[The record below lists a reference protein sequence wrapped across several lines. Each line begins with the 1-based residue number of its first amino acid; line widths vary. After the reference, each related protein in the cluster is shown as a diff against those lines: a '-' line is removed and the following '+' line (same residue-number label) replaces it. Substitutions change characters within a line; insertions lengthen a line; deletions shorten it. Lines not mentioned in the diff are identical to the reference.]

1 MIWIYEHLSKAEI
14 KKLEYLNPLMDY
26 IKNNTDHLFNT
37 HCTRLEIR
45 DGQVQDVRKAKFF
58 KVDQTKKG
66 FICDKFVEAMD
77 LSLLIT
83 NGEDFEESLLEDIPS
98 EELLT
103 NMYPDLLPYIQKR
116 KLFGDFEWIAIPV
129 NNFIEQCAQGHRKH
143 LLDHLDLNLLK
154 EYGIKYSKHIKRKAF
169 EPPI

>member
-66 FICDKFVEAMD
+66 FICD
-77 LSLLIT
+77 
-83 NGEDFEESLLEDIPS
+83 
-98 EELLT
+98 
-103 NMYPDLLPYIQKR
+103 
-116 KLFGDFEWIAIPV
+116 
-129 NNFIEQCAQGHRKH
+129 NFIGALADSAAYDKNITDMKTAGYELAGNHYT
-143 LLDHLDLNLLK
+143 
-154 EYGIKYSKHIKRKAF
+154 E
-169 EPPI
+169 